1 METNDQKNKHDQLQ
15 VLLICGGGGSEHD
28 ISLTSAEFF
37 KDVLAG
43 ISGITVHYVE
53 ICRDGTRRDENG
65 NSLELRKDGLLVR
78 GEEVIRLNFAIPC
91 FHGTPGE
98 TGEIQCVFE
107 MMGLPYLGC
116 GPEASMLSFNKVSTK
131 LWMQALGIPNTP
143 FIFVASSE
151 SDEIKRAQEFFAEHG
166 DVFIK
171 ASNQGSSVGA
181 FHVTEA
187 SKVEETIKEAFKFSS
202 YVLIEKTMKGREVEM
217 SVYQYKG
224 ELCTSVPGEIICP
237 AGVFYDYNE
246 KYSGTSKTKTLARAP
261 DLNDELVAA
270 MQASA
275 RKLFKGLKYKHLARV
290 DFFVCG
296 SDYYINEPNTFP
308 GHTKISLFPL
318 MMKENGHSYREFLEY
333 IIQTEARK

>member
-1 METNDQKNKHDQLQ
+1 METKNQQQVQ

-28 ISLTSAEFF
+28 ISLTSAQFF
-37 KDVLAG
+37 KDILAG
-43 ISGITVHYVE
+43 IPFVTVHYVE
-53 ICRDGTRRDENG
+53 ICRDGVRRDENG

-143 FIFVASSE
+143 FIFVASSQE
-151 SDEIKRAQEFFAEHG
+151 SEIKRAVEFFNEHG

-181 FHVTEA
+181 YHVTKARE
-187 SKVEETIKEAFKFSS
+187 VEETIKEAFKFSS

-217 SVYQYKG
+217 SVYQFKG
-224 ELCTSVPGEIICP
+224 ELCTSVPGEIVCP
-237 AGVFYDYNE
+237 AGFYDYNE
-246 KYSGTSKTKTLARAP
+246 KYSGTSKTKTLVKAP
-261 DLNDELVAA
+261 DLSAELIAR
-270 MQASA
+270 MQESA
-275 RKLFKGLKYKHLARV
+275 KKLFWGLKYKHLVRV

-296 SDYYINEPNTFP
+296 DDYYINEPNTFP